1 MSKLVEKAIEKHA
14 ADGLARVDY
23 AAASWGA
30 TVVGH
35 SEPPLE
41 GDWTWL
47 GWWSTGWNGVHQNA
61 IKILSPSFGEP
72 GRCFPLKGSSGFVV
86 IKLREPIVPDA
97 ITLEHVSNS
106 VVDDQSDAPKQC
118 RVSSWLQHDRY
129 DNRNNEFVL
138 GEFSYDVGKSSVQTF
153 DVSKSVAS
161 EGDEGIVNMVRLD
174 FLSNHGS
181 PDSTCI
187 YRLRVHGH
195 KRPMYPS

>member
-35 SEPPLE
+35 SEPRLE

-61 IKILSPSFGEP
+61 IKMLSPSFGEP

-86 IKLREPIVPDA
+86 IKLREPIVPEA

-106 VVDDQSDAPKQC
+106 VVDDRSDAPKEC
-118 RVSSWLQHDRY
+118 RVSAWL
-129 DNRNNEFVL
+129 
-138 GEFSYDVGKSSVQTF
+138 
-153 DVSKSVAS
+153 
-161 EGDEGIVNMVRLD
+161 
-174 FLSNHGS
+174 
-181 PDSTCI
+181 
-187 YRLRVHGH
+187 
-195 KRPMYPS
+195 